1 MNGISLL
8 IMQISAKV
16 TKPQVFYTPAI
27 LKTATSYLSR
37 HLLVRATNIRS
48 PCPLNSGSRTWLHT
62 KISWR
67 TLQKHSCL
75 SPIKSGS
82 LWLGPN
88 TNSLL
93 KASLVILTHSQLA
106 EPLIHKDKRL
116 ESLEVYN
123 ICLSWML
130 WLFPLFLGPGQGTL
144 HWRCL

>member
-1 MNGISLL
+1 MNAISLL
-8 IMQISAKV
+8 IMNTSATV
-16 TKPQVFYTPAI
+16 TKPQVFYIPHI
-27 LKTATSYLSR
+27 LEIATSHISW
-37 HLLVRATNIRS
+37 HLLGRATNITS
-48 PCPLNSGSRTWLHT
+48 PCPLYSGSQTWLHT

-75 SPIKSGS
+75 SPIKSES

-93 KASLVILTHSQLA
+93 KASLVILIHSQLA

-123 ICLSWML
+123 VCL
-130 WLFPLFLGPGQGTL
+130 F
-144 HWRCL
+144 